1 MKVLRWFLA
10 WMTAVL
16 VTASIGSVIQT
27 QINIAR
33 ITGLG
38 VDVSL
43 GQRLATSAQ
52 DLLGFAPLWAIIV
65 AAGLL
70 VALLVASG
78 LARRWPARSLSLHIF
93 AGFAAPMVALLV
105 MDAMLPVMVVAAAR
119 TWSGLVLISLPGAV
133 GGWLYVVLLYR
144 QKGQIFHQAAQRNVS
159 SQAGN

>member
-43 GQRLATSAQ
+43 GQRLAMSGQ
-52 DLLGFAPLWAIIV
+52 DLLGFAPLWGIIV

-78 LARRWPARSLSLHIF
+78 LARRWPARSVSLHVL
-93 AGFAAPMVALLV
+93 AGFAAPLVALLV
-105 MDAMLPVMVVAAAR
+105 MDAMLPVTVVAAAR
-119 TWSGLVLISLPGAV
+119 TWSGLLLMSLPGAV